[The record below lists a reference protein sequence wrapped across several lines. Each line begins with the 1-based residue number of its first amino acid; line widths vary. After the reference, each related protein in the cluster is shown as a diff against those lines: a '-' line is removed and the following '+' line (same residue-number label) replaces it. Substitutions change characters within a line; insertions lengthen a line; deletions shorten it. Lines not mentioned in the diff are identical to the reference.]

1 MPAAP
6 LLRLNL
12 TQVLPTYSQA
22 TIARGS
28 VRASVRPPMQTCVV
42 RVEDKELDIASASI
56 EVDAEDR
63 ICQDA
68 AADLR
73 HVPE

>member
-6 LLRLNL
+6 LLSLYL

-22 TIARGS
+22 TIARA
-28 VRASVRPPMQTCVV
+28 RASVRPSVQTCVV
-42 RVEDKELDIASASI
+42 RVEDKELDLASASV